1 MKKFISV
8 LMAAMLMVTAAVP
21 VTAMAAPAEPAAAS
35 LIAPAPEAKEAAK
48 ETTASDEAAAPAEN
62 SSDSA
67 AAENTVPATGGITPE
82 QAVQQAYALYV
93 LSGLDQKIS
102 LERVQAKI
110 EQIVADPAGFSALV
124 DADLK
129 ALKQAVEENKQN
141 LPAPVA
147 SILAEELTPEQIAQQ
162 AFALFVQA
170 GLDQSAAFEHVKA
183 RLEEIVANPDKTAEI
198 VKAEMDAIVAKKA
211 EALKNAAQAGTEQAA
226 TDQAGPD
233 QAGTEKEGTGQAGT
247 GQAETQQA
255 TDLTPQKIVE
265 KALLLFVQAGVEPSE
280 ALKRVQAKA
289 AEMIAHPENIESIV
303 KEEISRLSG
312 TDVTALTPEQIVQQA
327 FAKCVESGMTT
338 EEAMASVQ
346 ANLAALLGMSE

>member
-67 AAENTVPATGGITPE
+67 AAGNIAPAAGGITPE

-211 EALKNAAQAGTEQAA
+211 EALKNAAQASVEQADSKTADGEKINEQAA
-226 TDQAGPD
+226 A
-233 QAGTEKEGTGQAGT
+233 
-247 GQAETQQA
+247 
-255 TDLTPQKIVE
+255 DLTPQKIVE
-265 KALLLFVQAGVEPSE
+265 
-280 ALKRVQAKA
+280 
-289 AEMIAHPENIESIV
+289 
-303 KEEISRLSG
+303 
-312 TDVTALTPEQIVQQA
+312 
-327 FAKCVESGMTT
+327 
-338 EEAMASVQ
+338 
-346 ANLAALLGMSE
+346 

>member
-1 MKKFISV
+1 MKKLISV
-8 LMAAMLMVTAAVP
+8 LMAAIFVSSAAVP
-21 VTAMAAPAEPAAAS
+21 VTAMAAPSDTAATPA
-35 LIAPAPEAKEAAK
+35 LIAPAPETK
-48 ETTASDEAAAPAEN
+48 ETAPAENSAETAAAPAEN

-198 VKAEMDAIVAKKA
+198 VKAEMEAIAAKRA
-211 EALKNAAQAGTEQAA
+211 EALKDAAQASVEQADSKTADGEKTNEQAA
-226 TDQAGPD
+226 A
-233 QAGTEKEGTGQAGT
+233 
-247 GQAETQQA
+247 
-255 TDLTPQKIVE
+255 DLTPQKIIE
-265 KALLLFVQAGVEPSE
+265 KALMLFVQAGVEPSE
-280 ALKRVQAKA
+280 ALTHVQEKA
-289 AEMIAHPENIESIV
+289 AEMIAHPESIESIV

-338 EEAMASVQ
+338 EEAMAAVQ
-346 ANLAALLGMSE
+346 ANLAGLLGISG

>member
-1 MKKFISV
+1 
-8 LMAAMLMVTAAVP
+8 MLMVTAAVP

-67 AAENTVPATGGITPE
+67 AAGNIAPATGGITPE

-183 RLEEIVANPDKTAEI
+183 RL
-198 VKAEMDAIVAKKA
+198 
-211 EALKNAAQAGTEQAA
+211 
-226 TDQAGPD
+226 
-233 QAGTEKEGTGQAGT
+233 
-247 GQAETQQA
+247 
-255 TDLTPQKIVE
+255 
-265 KALLLFVQAGVEPSE
+265 
-280 ALKRVQAKA
+280 
-289 AEMIAHPENIESIV
+289 
-303 KEEISRLSG
+303 
-312 TDVTALTPEQIVQQA
+312 
-327 FAKCVESGMTT
+327 
-338 EEAMASVQ
+338 
-346 ANLAALLGMSE
+346 